1 MKKKVFILVFALLQ
15 TILFS
20 AQNTEQKSIDSIAN
34 AQKELK
40 AKHLDSMVRHIRK
53 QFYGNNLDVAI
64 ELGEPTLKLANELN
78 NLKAIVAI
86 SSLMGNAFLKVDDTL
101 QAKRIFSKAIE
112 KAEKEHDSTRVIT
125 TARIDLG
132 NYYALQNKS
141 KEAIE
146 IYKKALPLPERLKD
160 TTHLYIINYNIAE
173 LYLDDKDRANAQF
186 YVEQTNNWVKGLKPD
201 AYHAGAKL
209 LTGKL
214 YFLQNNT
221 EKAIKV
227 LTESIKLSEKSGF
240 QDGLIEGH
248 DFLAKAYEKE
258 GNLLETINHLQL
270 LDSYKSEKYKS
281 DKIEAI
287 EYATAKYKTNFYQQE
302 IKSQLLQNE
311 INKQTAKRETTIFW
325 IKIASAILIISAIF
339 LFISYRK
346 RKQLLYHLIDKNK
359 QYLEE
364 KEKSEEL
371 AKAKSIL
378 FSNITHE
385 LRTPMYGII
394 GISSI
399 LMRDAKLKYHKENLA
414 SLKFSANHLLSL
426 INNVLQ
432 LTSIYS
438 TKKEELKR
446 NKFSLRDIVEN
457 VIKSSKFI
465 NTTHPN
471 KYVINIDDRI
481 PEYLIGDEVK
491 ISQIL
496 INLIGNASKFTFDG
510 VITINL
516 TRVENNNNKL
526 CIHFNIKDTGVGI
539 SEEKLEM
546 IFDEFLQSN
555 NNTQHQGTGLGLPI
569 VKKILDIYE
578 SEITIK
584 STVGEGTEI
593 DFDLCYEETI
603 LESTQN
609 KDTNKHSHTL
619 LKEKHILVVDDNKIN
634 LLVTKK
640 TLMAYGASVS
650 IANGGAEGIKMANEE
665 NFDLILMDINMP
677 EVNGFEATKAIRE
690 KDSQIPII
698 ALTAVEMEKVVGE
711 SSFNLMNDCIIKPYK
726 NNIFLDTIAKH
737 ISEKHLLEV

>member
-1 MKKKVFILVFALLQ
+1 MKKKVFILVIALLQ

-20 AQNTEQKSIDSIAN
+20 AQNPELKFTDSIAN
-34 AQKELK
+34 AQKEQK
-40 AKHLDSMVRHIRK
+40 AKHLDSMVKHIRK

-64 ELGEPTLKLANELN
+64 ELGEPTLELANELN

-101 QAKRIFSKAIE
+101 QAKRIFTNAIE

-132 NYYALQNKS
+132 NYYALQSKR

-146 IYKKALPLPERLKD
+146 IYKKALPLPEKLKD

-173 LYLDDKDRANAQF
+173 LFLDDKDVINAQF
-186 YVEQTNNWVKGLKPD
+186 YVEETNNYVKGLNPD

-221 EKAIKV
+221 QKAIEV
-227 LTESIKLSEKSGF
+227 LTESVKLSEKSGF

-248 DFLAKAYEKE
+248 DFLAKAYQKE
-258 GNLLETINHLQL
+258 GNLLETINHMQL
-270 LDSYKSEKYKS
+270 LDTYKSEKYKS

-346 RKQLLYHLIDKNK
+346 RKQLLFHLIDKNK

-399 LMRDAKLKYHKENLA
+399 LMRDAKLKNHKENLA

-438 TKKEELKR
+438 TKKE
-446 NKFSLRDIVEN
+446 
-457 VIKSSKFI
+457 
-465 NTTHPN
+465 
-471 KYVINIDDRI
+471 
-481 PEYLIGDEVK
+481 
-491 ISQIL
+491 
-496 INLIGNASKFTFDG
+496 
-510 VITINL
+510 
-516 TRVENNNNKL
+516 
-526 CIHFNIKDTGVGI
+526 
-539 SEEKLEM
+539 
-546 IFDEFLQSN
+546 
-555 NNTQHQGTGLGLPI
+555 
-569 VKKILDIYE
+569 
-578 SEITIK
+578 
-584 STVGEGTEI
+584 
-593 DFDLCYEETI
+593 
-603 LESTQN
+603 
-609 KDTNKHSHTL
+609 
-619 LKEKHILVVDDNKIN
+619 
-634 LLVTKK
+634 
-640 TLMAYGASVS
+640 
-650 IANGGAEGIKMANEE
+650 
-665 NFDLILMDINMP
+665 
-677 EVNGFEATKAIRE
+677 
-690 KDSQIPII
+690 
-698 ALTAVEMEKVVGE
+698 
-711 SSFNLMNDCIIKPYK
+711 
-726 NNIFLDTIAKH
+726 
-737 ISEKHLLEV
+737 